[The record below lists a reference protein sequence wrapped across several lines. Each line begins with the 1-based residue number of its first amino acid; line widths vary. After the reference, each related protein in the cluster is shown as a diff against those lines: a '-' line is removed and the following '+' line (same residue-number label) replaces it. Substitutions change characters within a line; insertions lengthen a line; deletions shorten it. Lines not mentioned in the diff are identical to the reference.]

1 MQVVKRNGKREDYN
15 CKKIKK
21 AINFACEGLGVNP
34 LELEAKFDEF
44 LYDGVTTKAIQ
55 DNLILHAKNLASPLD
70 DEWLLVAGRLAT
82 MDRWGIVGCY
92 DKSFSDYFKEQRNN
106 GEWSHDNFDIYT
118 EDEIKLIGTYV
129 VKERDLQHTIASVE
143 TADSKYLAKN
153 ECIQMLFIGNAMLY
167 ASVEKTP
174 QSRLLRVKE
183 FYEELSNLDWSLAS
197 PQLMNLR
204 KGLNNASCFIL
215 SPDDDLNSIFDAVK
229 DAAQISKNG
238 GGLGWWL
245 GFIRAKG
252 SSLMGTEGGSGG
264 VLPQVKVLND
274 TLVYINQA
282 GKRKGAG
289 TVALPIWHNDIMDFF
304 DIQTEVGDPRSKSF
318 DIQPQVCFTDLFM
331 QKLEDDPNQEWI
343 TVCPYEVKEKL
354 DIILPNM
361 YNEDFVEAYAKIE
374 KAVED
379 GVLKVFTKY
388 KVIDLWRKYLQ
399 VFFEKGRP
407 YATFVCKI
415 NRDNPNKHDG
425 FIYCGNLCVAPETEI
440 LTRNGYQVISELEG
454 QEVEVWNGEEW
465 SKTTVVKT
473 SPLES
478 VVSVDTDDGA
488 TIDCTKY
495 HKWYVVKRDKSGKL
509 RGMIEKRTHELQAGD
524 ELIKSEGYDTV
535 LHGYARLDFPYESGF
550 VTGDGCERGRTD
562 NKGLELTLYKQSN
575 KFFLK
580 DVLKGYSSSTNLDG
594 NMVFRWKY
602 GTLLGKYNIP
612 DSSFV
617 LQDRLEWLAGLLD
630 ADGSALKDGESFVLN
645 TSKKDFAQKMKLF
658 LQEIGVDCTCGLY
671 SNSKTTAFSKKTS
684 NDYQEI
690 PREPLYVVRVHAKG
704 VTRLLDLGLSCKR
717 LDLVKSE
724 KSRSTSSKFVKIV
737 SVSDFGRETP
747 VFCFTEPKRHMGM
760 FNGILTGQ
768 CQESFSNTKPDVY
781 HHTCSLASLVVGRI
795 AVNELS
801 DKASSLTRLLNNG
814 MMITKAPVVESENH
828 LRDYRTIGVGIQ
840 GLADILAREW
850 KTYEDLDFI
859 TEVCERI
866 QYGCVRES
874 IQMARE
880 YSPYP
885 KFKGSRWDVGD
896 IFDEYHKNS
905 VCHDL
910 DWLELKQLCKQHGIY
925 NSQLT
930 SPAPNTSTSLFMM
943 ASAGFMPHYAEYFYE
958 DNKDGKTPVSSMYG
972 KDNPIFYANSIGYF
986 KQYEL
991 TKAVGAGQKFV
1002 DTGISA
1008 EYVLDRNIHEVT
1020 AKDVSMLVKEA
1031 WKNGNKTVYYLRTIK
1046 VGEQLVK
1053 TDELCSSCSG

>member
-1 MQVVKRNGKREDYN
+1 MKVIKRNGKAEEYN

-21 AINFACEGLGVNP
+21 AINFACDGLSVNP
-34 LELEAKFDEF
+34 LKLEAKFDESLF
-44 LYDGVTTKAIQ
+44 DGVTTKAIQ
-55 DNLILHAKNLASPLD
+55 DNLILHAKNLSTPTD
-70 DEWLLVAGRLAT
+70 DEWLLVSGRLAT

-92 DKSFSDYFKEQRNN
+92 DKPFINYFEEQRNN

-118 EDEIKLIGTYV
+118 KEEVELIGTFV

-143 TADSKYLAKN
+143 TAESKYLAKN

-174 QSRLLRVKE
+174 QARLLRVKE

-215 SPDDDLNSIFDAVK
+215 APDDDLNSIFDAFK

-238 GGLGWWL
+238 GGLGWYL

-252 SSLMGTEGGSGG
+252 SSLMGTDGGSGG

-318 DIQPQVCFTDLFM
+318 DIQPQVCFMDLFM
-331 QKLEDDPNQEWI
+331 QKLEDNPQQEWI
-343 TVCPYEVKEKL
+343 TVCPHEVKEKL
-354 DIILPNM
+354 GIVLPNM
-361 YNEDFVEAYAKIE
+361 YNEDFVEAYNEIE

-407 YATFVCKI
+407 YAGFMCKV

-425 FIYCGNLCVAPETEI
+425 FIYCLNLCV
-440 LTRNGYQVISELEG
+440 
-454 QEVEVWNGEEW
+454 
-465 SKTTVVKT
+465 
-473 SPLES
+473 
-478 VVSVDTDDGA
+478 
-488 TIDCTKY
+488 
-495 HKWYVVKRDKSGKL
+495 
-509 RGMIEKRTHELQAGD
+509 
-524 ELIKSEGYDTV
+524 
-535 LHGYARLDFPYESGF
+535 
-550 VTGDGCERGRTD
+550 
-562 NKGLELTLYKQSN
+562 
-575 KFFLK
+575 
-580 DVLKGYSSSTNLDG
+580 
-594 NMVFRWKY
+594 
-602 GTLLGKYNIP
+602 
-612 DSSFV
+612 
-617 LQDRLEWLAGLLD
+617 
-630 ADGSALKDGESFVLN
+630 
-645 TSKKDFAQKMKLF
+645 
-658 LQEIGVDCTCGLY
+658 
-671 SNSKTTAFSKKTS
+671 
-684 NDYQEI
+684 
-690 PREPLYVVRVHAKG
+690 
-704 VTRLLDLGLSCKR
+704 
-717 LDLVKSE
+717 
-724 KSRSTSSKFVKIV
+724 
-737 SVSDFGRETP
+737 
-747 VFCFTEPKRHMGM
+747 
-760 FNGILTGQ
+760 
-768 CQESFSNTKPDVY
+768 ESFSNTKPDVY

-795 AVNELS
+795 AANELS
-801 DKASSLTRLLNNG
+801 NKASSLTRLLNNG

-850 KTYEDLDFI
+850 KSYEDLDFI

-874 IQMARE
+874 IQMAKE

-905 VCHDL
+905 VCPDL
-910 DWLELKQLCKQHGIY
+910 DWLEQKQLCKQYGIY

-972 KDNPIFYANSIGYF
+972 KDNPIFYANSVGYF
-986 KQYEL
+986 KQHEL

-1031 WKNGNKTVYYLRTIK
+1031 WKNGTKAVYYLRTIK

>member
-1 MQVVKRNGKREDYN
+1 MKVIKRNGKAEEYN

-21 AINFACEGLGVNP
+21 AINFACDGLSVNP
-34 LELEAKFDEF
+34 LKLEAKFDESLF
-44 LYDGVTTKAIQ
+44 DGVTTKAIQ
-55 DNLILHAKNLASPLD
+55 DNLILHAKNLSTPVD
-70 DEWLLVAGRLAT
+70 DEWLLVSGRLAT

-92 DKSFSDYFKEQRNN
+92 DKPFINYFEEQRNN

-118 EDEIKLIGTYV
+118 KEEVELIGTFV

-143 TADSKYLAKN
+143 TAESKYLAKN

-174 QSRLLRVKE
+174 QARLLRVKE

-215 SPDDDLNSIFDAVK
+215 APDDDLNSIFDAFK

-238 GGLGWWL
+238 GGLGWYL

-252 SSLMGTEGGSGG
+252 SSLMGTDGGSGG

-318 DIQPQVCFTDLFM
+318 DIQPQVCFMDLFM
-331 QKLEDDPNQEWI
+331 QKLEDNPQQDWI
-343 TVCPYEVKEKL
+343 TVCPHEVKEKL
-354 DIILPNM
+354 GIVLPNM
-361 YNEDFVEAYAKIE
+361 YNEDFVEAYSEIE

-407 YATFVCKI
+407 YAGFMCKV

-425 FIYCGNLCVAPETEI
+425 FIYCLNLCV
-440 LTRNGYQVISELEG
+440 
-454 QEVEVWNGEEW
+454 
-465 SKTTVVKT
+465 
-473 SPLES
+473 
-478 VVSVDTDDGA
+478 
-488 TIDCTKY
+488 
-495 HKWYVVKRDKSGKL
+495 
-509 RGMIEKRTHELQAGD
+509 
-524 ELIKSEGYDTV
+524 
-535 LHGYARLDFPYESGF
+535 
-550 VTGDGCERGRTD
+550 
-562 NKGLELTLYKQSN
+562 
-575 KFFLK
+575 
-580 DVLKGYSSSTNLDG
+580 
-594 NMVFRWKY
+594 
-602 GTLLGKYNIP
+602 
-612 DSSFV
+612 
-617 LQDRLEWLAGLLD
+617 
-630 ADGSALKDGESFVLN
+630 
-645 TSKKDFAQKMKLF
+645 
-658 LQEIGVDCTCGLY
+658 
-671 SNSKTTAFSKKTS
+671 
-684 NDYQEI
+684 
-690 PREPLYVVRVHAKG
+690 
-704 VTRLLDLGLSCKR
+704 
-717 LDLVKSE
+717 
-724 KSRSTSSKFVKIV
+724 
-737 SVSDFGRETP
+737 
-747 VFCFTEPKRHMGM
+747 
-760 FNGILTGQ
+760 
-768 CQESFSNTKPDVY
+768 ESFSNTKPDVY

-801 DKASSLTRLLNNG
+801 NKASSLTRLLNNG

-850 KTYEDLDFI
+850 KSYEDLDFI

-874 IQMARE
+874 IQMAKE

-905 VCHDL
+905 VCPDL
-910 DWLELKQLCKQHGIY
+910 DWLEQKQLCKQYGIY

-986 KQYEL
+986 KQHKL

-1031 WKNGNKTVYYLRTIK
+1031 WKNSTKAVYYLRTIK

>member
-1 MQVVKRNGKREDYN
+1 MKVIKRNGKAEEYN

-21 AINFACEGLGVNP
+21 AINFACDGLSVNP
-34 LELEAKFDEF
+34 LKLEAKFDESLF
-44 LYDGVTTKAIQ
+44 DGVTTKAIQ
-55 DNLILHAKNLASPLD
+55 DNLILHAKNLSTPTD
-70 DEWLLVAGRLAT
+70 DEWLLVSGRLAT

-92 DKSFSDYFKEQRNN
+92 DKPFINYFEKQRNN

-118 EDEIKLIGTYV
+118 KEEVEFIGTFV

-143 TADSKYLAKN
+143 TAESKYLAKN

-174 QSRLLRVKE
+174 QARLLRVKE
-183 FYEELSNLDWSLAS
+183 FYEELSNLEWSLAS

-215 SPDDDLNSIFDAVK
+215 APDDDLNSIYDAFK

-238 GGLGWWL
+238 GGLGWYL

-252 SSLMGTEGGSGG
+252 SSLMGTDGGSGG

-331 QKLEDDPNQEWI
+331 QKLEDNPQQEWI
-343 TVCPYEVKEKL
+343 TVCPYEVKENL
-354 DIILPNM
+354 DIVLPNM
-361 YNEDFVEAYAKIE
+361 YNEDFVEAYGKIE

-379 GVLKVFTKY
+379 GILKVFTKY

-407 YATFVCKI
+407 YAGFICKV

-425 FIYCGNLCVAPETEI
+425 FIYCLNLCV
-440 LTRNGYQVISELEG
+440 
-454 QEVEVWNGEEW
+454 
-465 SKTTVVKT
+465 
-473 SPLES
+473 
-478 VVSVDTDDGA
+478 
-488 TIDCTKY
+488 
-495 HKWYVVKRDKSGKL
+495 
-509 RGMIEKRTHELQAGD
+509 
-524 ELIKSEGYDTV
+524 
-535 LHGYARLDFPYESGF
+535 
-550 VTGDGCERGRTD
+550 
-562 NKGLELTLYKQSN
+562 
-575 KFFLK
+575 
-580 DVLKGYSSSTNLDG
+580 
-594 NMVFRWKY
+594 
-602 GTLLGKYNIP
+602 
-612 DSSFV
+612 
-617 LQDRLEWLAGLLD
+617 
-630 ADGSALKDGESFVLN
+630 
-645 TSKKDFAQKMKLF
+645 
-658 LQEIGVDCTCGLY
+658 
-671 SNSKTTAFSKKTS
+671 
-684 NDYQEI
+684 
-690 PREPLYVVRVHAKG
+690 
-704 VTRLLDLGLSCKR
+704 
-717 LDLVKSE
+717 
-724 KSRSTSSKFVKIV
+724 
-737 SVSDFGRETP
+737 
-747 VFCFTEPKRHMGM
+747 
-760 FNGILTGQ
+760 
-768 CQESFSNTKPDVY
+768 ESFSNTKPDVY

-801 DKASSLTRLLNNG
+801 NKTSSLTRLLNNG

-850 KTYEDLDFI
+850 KSYEDLDFI

-874 IQMARE
+874 IQMAKE

-905 VCHDL
+905 VCPDL
-910 DWLELKQLCKQHGIY
+910 DWLEQKQLCKQYGIY

-972 KDNPIFYANSIGYF
+972 KDNPIFYANSVGYF
-986 KQYEL
+986 KQHEL

-1008 EYVLDRNIHEVT
+1008 EYVLDRNLHNVT
-1020 AKDVSMLVKEA
+1020 AKDVSMLVKQA
-1031 WKNGNKTVYYLRTIK
+1031 WKNGNKAVYYLRTVK
-1046 VGEQLVK
+1046 LGEQLVK
-1053 TDELCSSCSG
+1053 TDELCSSCAG

>member
-1 MQVVKRNGKREDYN
+1 MKVIKRNGKAEEYN

-21 AINFACEGLGVNP
+21 AINFACDGLSVNP
-34 LELEAKFDEF
+34 LKLEAKFDESLF
-44 LYDGVTTKAIQ
+44 DGVTTKAIQ
-55 DNLILHAKNLASPLD
+55 DNLILHAKNLSTPTD
-70 DEWLLVAGRLAT
+70 DEWLLVSGRLAT

-92 DKSFSDYFKEQRNN
+92 DKPFINYFEEQRNN

-118 EDEIKLIGTYV
+118 KEEVDLIGTFV

-143 TADSKYLAKN
+143 TAESKYLAKN

-174 QSRLLRVKE
+174 QARLLRVKE

-215 SPDDDLNSIFDAVK
+215 APDDDLNSIFDAFK

-238 GGLGWWL
+238 GGLGWYL

-252 SSLMGTEGGSGG
+252 SSLMGTDGGSGG

-318 DIQPQVCFTDLFM
+318 DIQPQVCFMDLFM
-331 QKLEDDPNQEWI
+331 QKLEDNPQQEWI
-343 TVCPYEVKEKL
+343 TVCPHEVKEKL
-354 DIILPNM
+354 GIVLPNM
-361 YNEDFVEAYAKIE
+361 YNEDFVEAYNEIE
-374 KAVED
+374 KAVEN

-407 YATFVCKI
+407 YAGFMCKV

-425 FIYCGNLCVAPETEI
+425 FIYCLNLCV
-440 LTRNGYQVISELEG
+440 
-454 QEVEVWNGEEW
+454 
-465 SKTTVVKT
+465 
-473 SPLES
+473 
-478 VVSVDTDDGA
+478 
-488 TIDCTKY
+488 
-495 HKWYVVKRDKSGKL
+495 
-509 RGMIEKRTHELQAGD
+509 
-524 ELIKSEGYDTV
+524 
-535 LHGYARLDFPYESGF
+535 
-550 VTGDGCERGRTD
+550 
-562 NKGLELTLYKQSN
+562 
-575 KFFLK
+575 
-580 DVLKGYSSSTNLDG
+580 
-594 NMVFRWKY
+594 
-602 GTLLGKYNIP
+602 
-612 DSSFV
+612 
-617 LQDRLEWLAGLLD
+617 
-630 ADGSALKDGESFVLN
+630 
-645 TSKKDFAQKMKLF
+645 
-658 LQEIGVDCTCGLY
+658 
-671 SNSKTTAFSKKTS
+671 
-684 NDYQEI
+684 
-690 PREPLYVVRVHAKG
+690 
-704 VTRLLDLGLSCKR
+704 
-717 LDLVKSE
+717 
-724 KSRSTSSKFVKIV
+724 
-737 SVSDFGRETP
+737 
-747 VFCFTEPKRHMGM
+747 
-760 FNGILTGQ
+760 
-768 CQESFSNTKPDVY
+768 ESFSNTKPDVY

-801 DKASSLTRLLNNG
+801 NKASSLTRLLNNG

-850 KTYEDLDFI
+850 KSYEDLDFI

-874 IQMARE
+874 IQMAKE

-885 KFKGSRWDVGD
+885 KFKGSRWDVGE

-905 VCHDL
+905 VCPDL
-910 DWLELKQLCKQHGIY
+910 DWLEQKQLCKQYGIY

-972 KDNPIFYANSIGYF
+972 KDNPIFYANSVGYF
-986 KQYEL
+986 KQHEL

-1031 WKNGNKTVYYLRTIK
+1031 WKNGTKAVYYLRTIK

>member
-1 MQVVKRNGKREDYN
+1 MKVIKRNGKAEEYN

-21 AINFACEGLGVNP
+21 AINFACDGLSVNP
-34 LELEAKFDEF
+34 LKLEAKFDESLF
-44 LYDGVTTKAIQ
+44 DGVTTKAIQ
-55 DNLILHAKNLASPLD
+55 DNLILHAKNLSTPTD
-70 DEWLLVAGRLAT
+70 DEWLLVSGRLAT
-82 MDRWGIVGCY
+82 MDGWGIVGCY
-92 DKSFSDYFKEQRNN
+92 DKPFINYFEEQRNN
-106 GEWSHDNFDIYT
+106 GEWSHKNFDIYT
-118 EDEIKLIGTYV
+118 KEEVELIGTFI

-143 TADSKYLAKN
+143 TAESKYLAKN

-174 QSRLLRVKE
+174 QARLLRVKE

-215 SPDDDLNSIFDAVK
+215 APDDDLNSIFDAFK

-238 GGLGWWL
+238 GGLGWYL

-252 SSLMGTEGGSGG
+252 SSLMGTDGGSGG

-318 DIQPQVCFTDLFM
+318 DIQPQICFMDLFM
-331 QKLEDDPNQEWI
+331 QKLEDNPQQEWI
-343 TVCPYEVKEKL
+343 TVCPHEVKEKL
-354 DIILPNM
+354 GIVLPNM
-361 YNEDFVEAYAKIE
+361 YNEDFVEAYGKIE

-379 GVLKVFTKY
+379 GILKVFTKY

-407 YATFVCKI
+407 YAGFMCKV

-425 FIYCGNLCVAPETEI
+425 FIYCLNLCV
-440 LTRNGYQVISELEG
+440 
-454 QEVEVWNGEEW
+454 
-465 SKTTVVKT
+465 
-473 SPLES
+473 
-478 VVSVDTDDGA
+478 
-488 TIDCTKY
+488 
-495 HKWYVVKRDKSGKL
+495 
-509 RGMIEKRTHELQAGD
+509 
-524 ELIKSEGYDTV
+524 
-535 LHGYARLDFPYESGF
+535 
-550 VTGDGCERGRTD
+550 
-562 NKGLELTLYKQSN
+562 
-575 KFFLK
+575 
-580 DVLKGYSSSTNLDG
+580 
-594 NMVFRWKY
+594 
-602 GTLLGKYNIP
+602 
-612 DSSFV
+612 
-617 LQDRLEWLAGLLD
+617 
-630 ADGSALKDGESFVLN
+630 
-645 TSKKDFAQKMKLF
+645 
-658 LQEIGVDCTCGLY
+658 
-671 SNSKTTAFSKKTS
+671 
-684 NDYQEI
+684 
-690 PREPLYVVRVHAKG
+690 
-704 VTRLLDLGLSCKR
+704 
-717 LDLVKSE
+717 
-724 KSRSTSSKFVKIV
+724 
-737 SVSDFGRETP
+737 
-747 VFCFTEPKRHMGM
+747 
-760 FNGILTGQ
+760 
-768 CQESFSNTKPDVY
+768 ESFSNTKPDVY

-801 DKASSLTRLLNNG
+801 NKASSLTRLLNNG

-850 KTYEDLDFI
+850 KSYEDLDFI

-874 IQMARE
+874 IQMAKE

-905 VCHDL
+905 VCPDL
-910 DWLELKQLCKQHGIY
+910 DWLEQKQLCKQYGIY

-972 KDNPIFYANSIGYF
+972 KDNPIFYANSVGYF
-986 KQYEL
+986 KQHEL

-1031 WKNGNKTVYYLRTIK
+1031 WKNGTKAVYYLRTIK

>member
-21 AINFACEGLGVNP
+21 AINFACEGLSVNP

-92 DKSFSDYFKEQRNN
+92 DKPFSDYFKEQRNN

-118 EDEIKLIGTYV
+118 EDEISLIGSYI

-167 ASVEKTP
+167 ASVEKTH
-174 QSRLLRVKE
+174 QDRLFRVKE

-215 SPDDDLNSIFDAVK
+215 SPDDDLDSIYDAIK
-229 DAAQISKNG
+229 DVAKISKSG
-238 GGLGWWL
+238 GGLGWYL

-318 DIQPQVCFTDLFM
+318 DIQPQVCFTDSFM
-331 QKLEDDPNQEWI
+331 QKLEDNPNQEWI

-473 SPLES
+473 GENQKLVTVVVENAFNNDILEK
-478 VVSVDTDDGA
+478 TL
-488 TIDCTKY
+488 TCTEY
-495 HKWYVVKRDKSGKL
+495 HKWYDANGVE
-509 RGMIEKRTHELQAGD
+509 IRTKEL
-524 ELIKSEGYDTV
+524 KV
-535 LHGYARLDFPYESGF
+535 
-550 VTGDGCERGRTD
+550 
-562 NKGLELTLYKQSN
+562 GLELLSWT
-575 KFFLK
+575 
-580 DVLKGYSSSTNLDG
+580 DPDG
-594 NMVFRWKY
+594 NLVTSVVKEIVDNGRY
-602 GTLLGKYNIP
+602 DDTL
-612 DSSFV
+612 
-617 LQDRLEWLAGLLD
+617 
-630 ADGSALKDGESFVLN
+630 
-645 TSKKDFAQKMKLF
+645 
-658 LQEIGVDCTCGLY
+658 
-671 SNSKTTAFSKKTS
+671 
-684 NDYQEI
+684 
-690 PREPLYVVRVHAKG
+690 
-704 VTRLLDLGLSCKR
+704 
-717 LDLVKSE
+717 
-724 KSRSTSSKFVKIV
+724 
-737 SVSDFGRETP
+737 
-747 VFCFTEPKRHMGM
+747 CFTEPKRHMGV

-801 DKASSLTRLLNNG
+801 NKASSLTRLLNNG

-874 IQMARE
+874 IQMAKE

>member
-1 MQVVKRNGKREDYN
+1 MKVIKRNGKAEEYN

-21 AINFACEGLGVNP
+21 AINFACDGLSVNP
-34 LELEAKFDEF
+34 LKLEAKFDESLF
-44 LYDGVTTKAIQ
+44 DGVTTKAIQ
-55 DNLILHAKNLASPLD
+55 DNLILHAKNLSTPMD

-92 DKSFSDYFKEQRNN
+92 DKPFINYFEEQRNN

-118 EDEIKLIGTYV
+118 KEEVELIGTFV

-143 TADSKYLAKN
+143 TAESKYLAKN
-153 ECIQMLFIGNAMLY
+153 ECIQMLFIGNAILY
-167 ASVEKTP
+167 ASVEKAP
-174 QSRLLRVKE
+174 QARLLRVKE

-215 SPDDDLNSIFDAVK
+215 APDDDLNSIFDAFK

-238 GGLGWWL
+238 GGLGWYL

-252 SSLMGTEGGSGG
+252 SSLMGTDGGSGG

-318 DIQPQVCFTDLFM
+318 DIQPQVCFMDLFM
-331 QKLEDDPNQEWI
+331 QKLEDNPQQEWI
-343 TVCPYEVKEKL
+343 TVCPHEVKEKL
-354 DIILPNM
+354 GIVLPNM
-361 YNEDFVEAYAKIE
+361 YNEDFVEAYSEIE
-374 KAVED
+374 KAVEG

-407 YATFVCKI
+407 YAGFMCKV

-425 FIYCGNLCVAPETEI
+425 FIYCLNLCV
-440 LTRNGYQVISELEG
+440 
-454 QEVEVWNGEEW
+454 
-465 SKTTVVKT
+465 
-473 SPLES
+473 
-478 VVSVDTDDGA
+478 
-488 TIDCTKY
+488 
-495 HKWYVVKRDKSGKL
+495 
-509 RGMIEKRTHELQAGD
+509 
-524 ELIKSEGYDTV
+524 
-535 LHGYARLDFPYESGF
+535 
-550 VTGDGCERGRTD
+550 
-562 NKGLELTLYKQSN
+562 
-575 KFFLK
+575 
-580 DVLKGYSSSTNLDG
+580 
-594 NMVFRWKY
+594 
-602 GTLLGKYNIP
+602 
-612 DSSFV
+612 
-617 LQDRLEWLAGLLD
+617 
-630 ADGSALKDGESFVLN
+630 
-645 TSKKDFAQKMKLF
+645 
-658 LQEIGVDCTCGLY
+658 
-671 SNSKTTAFSKKTS
+671 
-684 NDYQEI
+684 
-690 PREPLYVVRVHAKG
+690 
-704 VTRLLDLGLSCKR
+704 
-717 LDLVKSE
+717 
-724 KSRSTSSKFVKIV
+724 
-737 SVSDFGRETP
+737 
-747 VFCFTEPKRHMGM
+747 
-760 FNGILTGQ
+760 
-768 CQESFSNTKPDVY
+768 ESFSNTKPDVY

-801 DKASSLTRLLNNG
+801 NKASSLTRLLNNG

-850 KTYEDLDFI
+850 KSYEDLDFI

-874 IQMARE
+874 IQMAKE

-905 VCHDL
+905 VCPDL
-910 DWLELKQLCKQHGIY
+910 DWLEQKQLCKQYGIY

-972 KDNPIFYANSIGYF
+972 KDNPIFYANSVGYF
-986 KQYEL
+986 KQHEL

-1031 WKNGNKTVYYLRTIK
+1031 WKNGTKAVYYLRTIK

-1053 TDELCSSCSG
+1053 TDELCSSCSR

>member
-1 MQVVKRNGKREDYN
+1 MKVIKRNGKAEEYN

-21 AINFACEGLGVNP
+21 AINFACDGLSVNP
-34 LELEAKFDEF
+34 LKLEAKFDESLF
-44 LYDGVTTKAIQ
+44 DGVTTKAIQ
-55 DNLILHAKNLASPLD
+55 DNLILHAKNLSTPTD
-70 DEWLLVAGRLAT
+70 DEWLLVSGRLAT

-92 DKSFSDYFKEQRNN
+92 DKPFINYFEEQRNN

-118 EDEIKLIGTYV
+118 KEEVELIGTFV

-143 TADSKYLAKN
+143 TAESKYLAKN

-174 QSRLLRVKE
+174 QARLLRVKE

-215 SPDDDLNSIFDAVK
+215 APDDDLNSIFDAFK

-238 GGLGWWL
+238 GGLGWYL

-252 SSLMGTEGGSGG
+252 SSLMGTDGGSGG

-318 DIQPQVCFTDLFM
+318 DIQPQVCFMDLFM
-331 QKLEDDPNQEWI
+331 QKLEDNPQQEWI
-343 TVCPYEVKEKL
+343 TVCPHEVKEKL
-354 DIILPNM
+354 GIVLPNM
-361 YNEDFVEAYAKIE
+361 YNEDFVEAYSEIE
-374 KAVED
+374 KAVEA

-407 YATFVCKI
+407 YAGFMCKV

-425 FIYCGNLCVAPETEI
+425 FIYCLNLCV
-440 LTRNGYQVISELEG
+440 
-454 QEVEVWNGEEW
+454 
-465 SKTTVVKT
+465 
-473 SPLES
+473 
-478 VVSVDTDDGA
+478 
-488 TIDCTKY
+488 
-495 HKWYVVKRDKSGKL
+495 
-509 RGMIEKRTHELQAGD
+509 
-524 ELIKSEGYDTV
+524 
-535 LHGYARLDFPYESGF
+535 
-550 VTGDGCERGRTD
+550 
-562 NKGLELTLYKQSN
+562 
-575 KFFLK
+575 
-580 DVLKGYSSSTNLDG
+580 
-594 NMVFRWKY
+594 
-602 GTLLGKYNIP
+602 
-612 DSSFV
+612 
-617 LQDRLEWLAGLLD
+617 
-630 ADGSALKDGESFVLN
+630 
-645 TSKKDFAQKMKLF
+645 
-658 LQEIGVDCTCGLY
+658 
-671 SNSKTTAFSKKTS
+671 
-684 NDYQEI
+684 
-690 PREPLYVVRVHAKG
+690 
-704 VTRLLDLGLSCKR
+704 
-717 LDLVKSE
+717 
-724 KSRSTSSKFVKIV
+724 
-737 SVSDFGRETP
+737 
-747 VFCFTEPKRHMGM
+747 
-760 FNGILTGQ
+760 
-768 CQESFSNTKPDVY
+768 ESFSNTKPDVY

-801 DKASSLTRLLNNG
+801 NKASSLTRLLNNG

-850 KTYEDLDFI
+850 KSYEDLDFI

-874 IQMARE
+874 IQMAKE

-905 VCHDL
+905 VCPDL
-910 DWLELKQLCKQHGIY
+910 DWLEQKQLCKQYGIY

-972 KDNPIFYANSIGYF
+972 KDNPIFYANSVGYF
-986 KQYEL
+986 KQHEL

-1031 WKNGNKTVYYLRTIK
+1031 WKNGTKAVYYLRTIK

>member
-1 MQVVKRNGKREDYN
+1 MIKVVKRNGKTEEYN

-21 AINFACEGLGVNP
+21 AINFACEGLSVNP
-34 LELEAKFDEF
+34 LTLEAKFDESLF
-44 LYDGVTTKAIQ
+44 DGVTTKAIQ
-55 DNLILHAKNLASPLD
+55 DNLILHAKNLSTPLD
-70 DEWLLVAGRLAT
+70 DEWLLVSGRLAT

-92 DKSFSDYFKEQRNN
+92 DKPFINYFKEQRSN
-106 GEWSHDNFDIYT
+106 GEWSHENFDIYT
-118 EDEIKLIGTYV
+118 EDEIKLIGTYII
-129 VKERDLQHTIASVE
+129 KERDLQHTIASVE
-143 TADSKYLAKN
+143 TAESKYLAKN

-174 QSRLLRVKE
+174 QARLLRVKE
-183 FYEELSNLDWSLAS
+183 FYEELSLLDWSLAS

-204 KGLNNASCFIL
+204 RGLNNASCFIL
-215 SPDDDLNSIFDAVK
+215 APEDDLNSIFNAFK

-238 GGLGWWL
+238 GGLGWYL

-331 QKLEDDPNQEWI
+331 QKLEDNPQQEWI
-343 TVCPYEVKEKL
+343 TVCPHEVKEKL
-354 DIILPNM
+354 NIVLPDM
-361 YNEDFVEAYAKIE
+361 YNEYFVEAYSKIE
-374 KAVED
+374 KAVEE

-407 YATFVCKI
+407 YAAFMCKV

-425 FIYCGNLCVAPETEI
+425 FIYCLNLCV
-440 LTRNGYQVISELEG
+440 
-454 QEVEVWNGEEW
+454 
-465 SKTTVVKT
+465 
-473 SPLES
+473 
-478 VVSVDTDDGA
+478 
-488 TIDCTKY
+488 
-495 HKWYVVKRDKSGKL
+495 
-509 RGMIEKRTHELQAGD
+509 
-524 ELIKSEGYDTV
+524 
-535 LHGYARLDFPYESGF
+535 
-550 VTGDGCERGRTD
+550 
-562 NKGLELTLYKQSN
+562 
-575 KFFLK
+575 
-580 DVLKGYSSSTNLDG
+580 
-594 NMVFRWKY
+594 
-602 GTLLGKYNIP
+602 
-612 DSSFV
+612 
-617 LQDRLEWLAGLLD
+617 
-630 ADGSALKDGESFVLN
+630 
-645 TSKKDFAQKMKLF
+645 
-658 LQEIGVDCTCGLY
+658 
-671 SNSKTTAFSKKTS
+671 
-684 NDYQEI
+684 
-690 PREPLYVVRVHAKG
+690 
-704 VTRLLDLGLSCKR
+704 
-717 LDLVKSE
+717 
-724 KSRSTSSKFVKIV
+724 
-737 SVSDFGRETP
+737 
-747 VFCFTEPKRHMGM
+747 
-760 FNGILTGQ
+760 
-768 CQESFSNTKPDVY
+768 ESFSNTKPDVY

-801 DKASSLTRLLNNG
+801 NKASSLTRLLNNG

-850 KTYEDLDFI
+850 KAYEDLDFI

-874 IQMARE
+874 IQMAKE

-905 VCHDL
+905 VCPDL
-910 DWLELKQLCKQHGIY
+910 DWLEQKQLCKQYGIY

-930 SPAPNTSTSLFMM
+930 SPAPNTSTSIFMM
-943 ASAGFMPHYAEYFYE
+943 ASAGFMPHYAEYYYE

-986 KQYEL
+986 KQHAL
-991 TKAVGAGQKFV
+991 TKSVGAGQKFV

-1008 EYVLDRNIHEVT
+1008 EYVLDRNLHEVT

-1031 WKNGNKTVYYLRTIK
+1031 WKNGNKAVYYLRTIK

-1053 TDELCSSCSG
+1053 TDELCASCSG

>member
-92 DKSFSDYFKEQRNN
+92 DKPFSDYFKEQRSN

-118 EDEIKLIGTYV
+118 EDEISLIGSYI

-167 ASVEKTP
+167 ASVEKTS
-174 QSRLLRVKE
+174 QARLLRVKE
-183 FYEELSNLDWSLAS
+183 FYEELSTLGWSLAS

-238 GGLGWWL
+238 GGLGWYL

-252 SSLMGTEGGSGG
+252 SSLMGTDGGSGG

-331 QKLEDDPNQEWI
+331 QKLEDNPNQEWI

-361 YNEDFVEAYAKIE
+361 YNEDFVEAYGKIE

-379 GVLKVFTKY
+379 DVLKVFTKY

-425 FIYCGNLCVAPETEI
+425 FISCGNLC
-440 LTRNGYQVISELEG
+440 
-454 QEVEVWNGEEW
+454 
-465 SKTTVVKT
+465 
-473 SPLES
+473 
-478 VVSVDTDDGA
+478 
-488 TIDCTKY
+488 
-495 HKWYVVKRDKSGKL
+495 
-509 RGMIEKRTHELQAGD
+509 
-524 ELIKSEGYDTV
+524 
-535 LHGYARLDFPYESGF
+535 
-550 VTGDGCERGRTD
+550 
-562 NKGLELTLYKQSN
+562 
-575 KFFLK
+575 
-580 DVLKGYSSSTNLDG
+580 
-594 NMVFRWKY
+594 
-602 GTLLGKYNIP
+602 
-612 DSSFV
+612 
-617 LQDRLEWLAGLLD
+617 
-630 ADGSALKDGESFVLN
+630 
-645 TSKKDFAQKMKLF
+645 
-658 LQEIGVDCTCGLY
+658 
-671 SNSKTTAFSKKTS
+671 
-684 NDYQEI
+684 
-690 PREPLYVVRVHAKG
+690 
-704 VTRLLDLGLSCKR
+704 
-717 LDLVKSE
+717 
-724 KSRSTSSKFVKIV
+724 
-737 SVSDFGRETP
+737 
-747 VFCFTEPKRHMGM
+747 
-760 FNGILTGQ
+760 
-768 CQESFSNTKPDVY
+768 
-781 HHTCSLASLVVGRI
+781 
-795 AVNELS
+795 
-801 DKASSLTRLLNNG
+801 
-814 MMITKAPVVESENH
+814 
-828 LRDYRTIGVGIQ
+828 
-840 GLADILAREW
+840 
-850 KTYEDLDFI
+850 
-859 TEVCERI
+859 
-866 QYGCVRES
+866 
-874 IQMARE
+874 
-880 YSPYP
+880 
-885 KFKGSRWDVGD
+885 
-896 IFDEYHKNS
+896 
-905 VCHDL
+905 
-910 DWLELKQLCKQHGIY
+910 
-925 NSQLT
+925 
-930 SPAPNTSTSLFMM
+930 
-943 ASAGFMPHYAEYFYE
+943 
-958 DNKDGKTPVSSMYG
+958 
-972 KDNPIFYANSIGYF
+972 
-986 KQYEL
+986 
-991 TKAVGAGQKFV
+991 
-1002 DTGISA
+1002 
-1008 EYVLDRNIHEVT
+1008 
-1020 AKDVSMLVKEA
+1020 
-1031 WKNGNKTVYYLRTIK
+1031 
-1046 VGEQLVK
+1046 
-1053 TDELCSSCSG
+1053 

>member
-1 MQVVKRNGKREDYN
+1 MKVIKRNGKAEEYN

-21 AINFACEGLGVNP
+21 AINFACDGLSVNP
-34 LELEAKFDEF
+34 LKLEAKFDESLF
-44 LYDGVTTKAIQ
+44 DGVTTKAIQ
-55 DNLILHAKNLASPLD
+55 DNLILHAKNLSTPTD
-70 DEWLLVAGRLAT
+70 DEWLLVSGRLAT

-92 DKSFSDYFKEQRNN
+92 DKPFINYFEEQRNN

-118 EDEIKLIGTYV
+118 KEEVELIGTFV

-143 TADSKYLAKN
+143 TAESKYLAKN

-167 ASVEKTP
+167 ASVEKTS
-174 QSRLLRVKE
+174 QARLLRVKE

-215 SPDDDLNSIFDAVK
+215 APNDDLNSIFDAFK

-238 GGLGWWL
+238 GGLGWYL

-252 SSLMGTEGGSGG
+252 SSLMGTDGGSGG

-318 DIQPQVCFTDLFM
+318 DIQPQICFMDLFM
-331 QKLEDDPNQEWI
+331 QKLEDNPQQDWI
-343 TVCPYEVKEKL
+343 TVCPHEVKEKL
-354 DIILPNM
+354 GIVLPDM
-361 YNEDFVEAYAKIE
+361 YNEDFVEAYSEIE
-374 KAVED
+374 KAVEG

-407 YATFVCKI
+407 YAGFMCKV

-425 FIYCGNLCVAPETEI
+425 FIYCLNLCV
-440 LTRNGYQVISELEG
+440 
-454 QEVEVWNGEEW
+454 
-465 SKTTVVKT
+465 
-473 SPLES
+473 
-478 VVSVDTDDGA
+478 
-488 TIDCTKY
+488 
-495 HKWYVVKRDKSGKL
+495 
-509 RGMIEKRTHELQAGD
+509 
-524 ELIKSEGYDTV
+524 
-535 LHGYARLDFPYESGF
+535 
-550 VTGDGCERGRTD
+550 
-562 NKGLELTLYKQSN
+562 
-575 KFFLK
+575 
-580 DVLKGYSSSTNLDG
+580 
-594 NMVFRWKY
+594 
-602 GTLLGKYNIP
+602 
-612 DSSFV
+612 
-617 LQDRLEWLAGLLD
+617 
-630 ADGSALKDGESFVLN
+630 
-645 TSKKDFAQKMKLF
+645 
-658 LQEIGVDCTCGLY
+658 
-671 SNSKTTAFSKKTS
+671 
-684 NDYQEI
+684 
-690 PREPLYVVRVHAKG
+690 
-704 VTRLLDLGLSCKR
+704 
-717 LDLVKSE
+717 
-724 KSRSTSSKFVKIV
+724 
-737 SVSDFGRETP
+737 
-747 VFCFTEPKRHMGM
+747 
-760 FNGILTGQ
+760 
-768 CQESFSNTKPDVY
+768 ESFSNTKPDVY

-801 DKASSLTRLLNNG
+801 NKASSLTRLLNNG

-850 KTYEDLDFI
+850 KSYEDLDFI

-874 IQMARE
+874 IQMAKE

-905 VCHDL
+905 VCPDL
-910 DWLELKQLCKQHGIY
+910 DWLEQKQLCKQYGIY

-972 KDNPIFYANSIGYF
+972 KDNPIFYANSVGYF
-986 KQYEL
+986 KQHEL
-991 TKAVGAGQKFV
+991 TRAVGAGQKFV

-1031 WKNGNKTVYYLRTIK
+1031 WKNDTKAVYYLRTIK

>member
-1 MQVVKRNGKREDYN
+1 MKVIKRNGKAEEYN

-21 AINFACEGLGVNP
+21 AINFACDGLSVNP
-34 LELEAKFDEF
+34 LKLEAKFDESLF
-44 LYDGVTTKAIQ
+44 DGVTTKAIQ
-55 DNLILHAKNLASPLD
+55 DNLILHAKNLSTPTD
-70 DEWLLVAGRLAT
+70 DEWLLVSGRLAT

-92 DKSFSDYFKEQRNN
+92 DKPFINYFEEQRNN
-106 GEWSHDNFDIYT
+106 GEWSHDDFDIYT
-118 EDEIKLIGTYV
+118 KEEVELIGTFV

-143 TADSKYLAKN
+143 TAESKYLAKN

-174 QSRLLRVKE
+174 QARLLRVKE

-215 SPDDDLNSIFDAVK
+215 APDDDLNSIFDAFK

-238 GGLGWWL
+238 GGLGWYL

-252 SSLMGTEGGSGG
+252 SSLMGTDGGSGG

-318 DIQPQVCFTDLFM
+318 DIQPQVCFMDLFM
-331 QKLEDDPNQEWI
+331 QKLEDNPQQEWI
-343 TVCPYEVKEKL
+343 TVCPHEVKEKL
-354 DIILPNM
+354 GIVLPNM
-361 YNEDFVEAYAKIE
+361 YNEDFVEAYSEIE
-374 KAVED
+374 KAVEN

-407 YATFVCKI
+407 YAGFMCKV

-425 FIYCGNLCVAPETEI
+425 FIYCLNLCV
-440 LTRNGYQVISELEG
+440 
-454 QEVEVWNGEEW
+454 
-465 SKTTVVKT
+465 
-473 SPLES
+473 
-478 VVSVDTDDGA
+478 
-488 TIDCTKY
+488 
-495 HKWYVVKRDKSGKL
+495 
-509 RGMIEKRTHELQAGD
+509 
-524 ELIKSEGYDTV
+524 
-535 LHGYARLDFPYESGF
+535 
-550 VTGDGCERGRTD
+550 
-562 NKGLELTLYKQSN
+562 
-575 KFFLK
+575 
-580 DVLKGYSSSTNLDG
+580 
-594 NMVFRWKY
+594 
-602 GTLLGKYNIP
+602 
-612 DSSFV
+612 
-617 LQDRLEWLAGLLD
+617 
-630 ADGSALKDGESFVLN
+630 
-645 TSKKDFAQKMKLF
+645 
-658 LQEIGVDCTCGLY
+658 
-671 SNSKTTAFSKKTS
+671 
-684 NDYQEI
+684 
-690 PREPLYVVRVHAKG
+690 
-704 VTRLLDLGLSCKR
+704 
-717 LDLVKSE
+717 
-724 KSRSTSSKFVKIV
+724 
-737 SVSDFGRETP
+737 
-747 VFCFTEPKRHMGM
+747 
-760 FNGILTGQ
+760 
-768 CQESFSNTKPDVY
+768 ESFSNTKPDVY

-801 DKASSLTRLLNNG
+801 NKASSLTRLLNNG

-850 KTYEDLDFI
+850 KSYEDLDFI

-874 IQMARE
+874 IQMAKE

-905 VCHDL
+905 VCPDL
-910 DWLELKQLCKQHGIY
+910 DWLEQKQLCKQYGIY

-972 KDNPIFYANSIGYF
+972 KDNPIFYANSVGYF
-986 KQYEL
+986 KQHEL

-1031 WKNGNKTVYYLRTIK
+1031 WKNGTKAVYYLRTIK

>member
-1 MQVVKRNGKREDYN
+1 MKVIKRNGKAEEYN

-21 AINFACEGLGVNP
+21 AINFACDGLSVNP
-34 LELEAKFDEF
+34 LKLEAKFDESLF
-44 LYDGVTTKAIQ
+44 DGVTTKAIQ
-55 DNLILHAKNLASPLD
+55 DNLILHAKNLSTPMD
-70 DEWLLVAGRLAT
+70 DEWLLVSGRLAT

-92 DKSFSDYFKEQRNN
+92 DKPFINYFEEQRNN

-118 EDEIKLIGTYV
+118 KEEVELIGTFV

-143 TADSKYLAKN
+143 TAESKYLAKN

-167 ASVEKTP
+167 ASVEKTS
-174 QSRLLRVKE
+174 QARLLRVKE

-215 SPDDDLNSIFDAVK
+215 APDDDLNSIFDAFK

-238 GGLGWWL
+238 GGLGWYL

-252 SSLMGTEGGSGG
+252 SSLMGTDGGSGG

-318 DIQPQVCFTDLFM
+318 DIQPQVCFMDLFM
-331 QKLEDDPNQEWI
+331 QKLEDDPQQEWI
-343 TVCPYEVKEKL
+343 TVCPHEVKEKL
-354 DIILPNM
+354 SIVLPNM
-361 YNEDFVEAYAKIE
+361 YNEDFVEAYSEIE
-374 KAVED
+374 KAVEG

-407 YATFVCKI
+407 YAGFMCKV

-425 FIYCGNLCVAPETEI
+425 FIYCLNLCV
-440 LTRNGYQVISELEG
+440 
-454 QEVEVWNGEEW
+454 
-465 SKTTVVKT
+465 
-473 SPLES
+473 
-478 VVSVDTDDGA
+478 
-488 TIDCTKY
+488 
-495 HKWYVVKRDKSGKL
+495 
-509 RGMIEKRTHELQAGD
+509 
-524 ELIKSEGYDTV
+524 
-535 LHGYARLDFPYESGF
+535 
-550 VTGDGCERGRTD
+550 
-562 NKGLELTLYKQSN
+562 
-575 KFFLK
+575 
-580 DVLKGYSSSTNLDG
+580 
-594 NMVFRWKY
+594 
-602 GTLLGKYNIP
+602 
-612 DSSFV
+612 
-617 LQDRLEWLAGLLD
+617 
-630 ADGSALKDGESFVLN
+630 
-645 TSKKDFAQKMKLF
+645 
-658 LQEIGVDCTCGLY
+658 
-671 SNSKTTAFSKKTS
+671 
-684 NDYQEI
+684 
-690 PREPLYVVRVHAKG
+690 
-704 VTRLLDLGLSCKR
+704 
-717 LDLVKSE
+717 
-724 KSRSTSSKFVKIV
+724 
-737 SVSDFGRETP
+737 
-747 VFCFTEPKRHMGM
+747 
-760 FNGILTGQ
+760 
-768 CQESFSNTKPDVY
+768 ESFSNTKPDVY

-801 DKASSLTRLLNNG
+801 NKASSLTRLLNNG

-850 KTYEDLDFI
+850 KSYEDLDFI

-874 IQMARE
+874 IQMAKE

-905 VCHDL
+905 VCPDL
-910 DWLELKQLCKQHGIY
+910 DWLEQKQLCKQYGIY

-972 KDNPIFYANSIGYF
+972 KDNPIFYANSVGYF
-986 KQYEL
+986 KQHEL

-1008 EYVLDRNIHEVT
+1008 EYVLDRNLHEVT

-1031 WKNGNKTVYYLRTIK
+1031 WKNGTKAVYYLRTIK

>member
-1 MQVVKRNGKREDYN
+1 MKVIKRNGKAEEYN

-21 AINFACEGLGVNP
+21 AINFACEGLSVNP
-34 LELEAKFDEF
+34 LKLEAKFDESLF
-44 LYDGVTTKAIQ
+44 DGVTTKAIQ
-55 DNLILHAKNLASPLD
+55 DNLILHAKNLSTPTD
-70 DEWLLVAGRLAT
+70 DEWLLVSGRLAT
-82 MDRWGIVGCY
+82 MDGWGIVGCY
-92 DKSFSDYFKEQRNN
+92 DKPFINYFEEQRNN
-106 GEWSHDNFDIYT
+106 GEWSPETFEIYT
-118 EDEIKLIGTYV
+118 KEEVELIGTFV

-143 TADSKYLAKN
+143 TAESKYLAKN

-174 QSRLLRVKE
+174 QARLLRVKE
-183 FYEELSNLDWSLAS
+183 FYEELSNLEWSLAS

-215 SPDDDLNSIFDAVK
+215 APDDDLNSIFDAFK

-238 GGLGWWL
+238 GGLGWYL

-252 SSLMGTEGGSGG
+252 SSLMGTDGGSGG

-318 DIQPQVCFTDLFM
+318 DIQPQVCFMDLFM
-331 QKLEDDPNQEWI
+331 QKLEDNPQQEWI
-343 TVCPYEVKEKL
+343 TVCPYEVKENL
-354 DIILPNM
+354 GIVLPNM
-361 YNEDFVEAYAKIE
+361 YNEDFVEAYSEIE

-407 YATFVCKI
+407 YAGFMCKV

-425 FIYCGNLCVAPETEI
+425 FIYCLNLCV
-440 LTRNGYQVISELEG
+440 
-454 QEVEVWNGEEW
+454 
-465 SKTTVVKT
+465 
-473 SPLES
+473 
-478 VVSVDTDDGA
+478 
-488 TIDCTKY
+488 
-495 HKWYVVKRDKSGKL
+495 
-509 RGMIEKRTHELQAGD
+509 
-524 ELIKSEGYDTV
+524 
-535 LHGYARLDFPYESGF
+535 
-550 VTGDGCERGRTD
+550 
-562 NKGLELTLYKQSN
+562 
-575 KFFLK
+575 
-580 DVLKGYSSSTNLDG
+580 
-594 NMVFRWKY
+594 
-602 GTLLGKYNIP
+602 
-612 DSSFV
+612 
-617 LQDRLEWLAGLLD
+617 
-630 ADGSALKDGESFVLN
+630 
-645 TSKKDFAQKMKLF
+645 
-658 LQEIGVDCTCGLY
+658 
-671 SNSKTTAFSKKTS
+671 
-684 NDYQEI
+684 
-690 PREPLYVVRVHAKG
+690 
-704 VTRLLDLGLSCKR
+704 
-717 LDLVKSE
+717 
-724 KSRSTSSKFVKIV
+724 
-737 SVSDFGRETP
+737 
-747 VFCFTEPKRHMGM
+747 
-760 FNGILTGQ
+760 
-768 CQESFSNTKPDVY
+768 ESFSNTKPDVY

-801 DKASSLTRLLNNG
+801 NKASSLTRLLNNG

-850 KTYEDLDFI
+850 KSYEDLDFI

-874 IQMARE
+874 IQMAKE

-905 VCHDL
+905 VCPDL
-910 DWLELKQLCKQHGIY
+910 DWLEQKQLCKQYGIY

-972 KDNPIFYANSIGYF
+972 KGNPIFYANSVGYF
-986 KQYEL
+986 KQHEL

-1031 WKNGNKTVYYLRTIK
+1031 WKNGTKAVYYLRTIK

-1053 TDELCSSCSG
+1053 TDEICSSCSG

>member
-1 MQVVKRNGKREDYN
+1 MKVIKRNGKTEEYN

-21 AINFACEGLGVNP
+21 AINFACDGLSVNP
-34 LELEAKFDEF
+34 LKLEAKFDESLF
-44 LYDGVTTKAIQ
+44 DGVTTKAIQ
-55 DNLILHAKNLASPLD
+55 DNLILHAKNLSTPTD
-70 DEWLLVAGRLAT
+70 DEWLLVSGRLAT

-92 DKSFSDYFKEQRNN
+92 DKPFINYFEEQRNN

-118 EDEIKLIGTYV
+118 KEEVELIGTFV

-143 TADSKYLAKN
+143 TAESKYLAKN

-174 QSRLLRVKE
+174 QARLLRVKE

-215 SPDDDLNSIFDAVK
+215 APDDDLNSIFDAFK

-238 GGLGWWL
+238 GGLGWYL

-252 SSLMGTEGGSGG
+252 SSLMGTDGGSGG

-318 DIQPQVCFTDLFM
+318 DIQPQVCFIDLFM
-331 QKLEDDPNQEWI
+331 QKLEDNPQQEWI

-354 DIILPNM
+354 GIVLPNM
-361 YNEDFVEAYAKIE
+361 YNEDFVEAYSEIE
-374 KAVED
+374 KSVES

-407 YATFVCKI
+407 YAGFMCKV

-425 FIYCGNLCVAPETEI
+425 FIYCLNLCV
-440 LTRNGYQVISELEG
+440 
-454 QEVEVWNGEEW
+454 
-465 SKTTVVKT
+465 
-473 SPLES
+473 
-478 VVSVDTDDGA
+478 
-488 TIDCTKY
+488 
-495 HKWYVVKRDKSGKL
+495 
-509 RGMIEKRTHELQAGD
+509 
-524 ELIKSEGYDTV
+524 
-535 LHGYARLDFPYESGF
+535 
-550 VTGDGCERGRTD
+550 
-562 NKGLELTLYKQSN
+562 
-575 KFFLK
+575 
-580 DVLKGYSSSTNLDG
+580 
-594 NMVFRWKY
+594 
-602 GTLLGKYNIP
+602 
-612 DSSFV
+612 
-617 LQDRLEWLAGLLD
+617 
-630 ADGSALKDGESFVLN
+630 
-645 TSKKDFAQKMKLF
+645 
-658 LQEIGVDCTCGLY
+658 
-671 SNSKTTAFSKKTS
+671 
-684 NDYQEI
+684 
-690 PREPLYVVRVHAKG
+690 
-704 VTRLLDLGLSCKR
+704 
-717 LDLVKSE
+717 
-724 KSRSTSSKFVKIV
+724 
-737 SVSDFGRETP
+737 
-747 VFCFTEPKRHMGM
+747 
-760 FNGILTGQ
+760 
-768 CQESFSNTKPDVY
+768 ESFSNTKPDVY

-801 DKASSLTRLLNNG
+801 NKASSLTRLLNNG

-850 KTYEDLDFI
+850 KSYEDLDFI

-874 IQMARE
+874 IQMAKE

-896 IFDEYHKNS
+896 IFDEYHRNS
-905 VCHDL
+905 VCPDL
-910 DWLELKQLCKQHGIY
+910 DWLEQKQLCKQYGIY

-972 KDNPIFYANSIGYF
+972 KDNPIFYANSVGYF
-986 KQYEL
+986 KQHEL

-1031 WKNGNKTVYYLRTIK
+1031 WKNGTKAVYYLRTIK

>member
-1 MQVVKRNGKREDYN
+1 MKVIKRNGKAEEYN

-21 AINFACEGLGVNP
+21 AINFACDGLSVNP
-34 LELEAKFDEF
+34 LKLEAKFDESLF
-44 LYDGVTTKAIQ
+44 DGVTTKAIQ
-55 DNLILHAKNLASPLD
+55 DNLILHAKNLSTPTD
-70 DEWLLVAGRLAT
+70 DEWLLVSGRLAT

-92 DKSFSDYFKEQRNN
+92 DKPFINYFEEQRNN

-118 EDEIKLIGTYV
+118 KEEVELIGTFV

-143 TADSKYLAKN
+143 TAESKYLAKN

-167 ASVEKTP
+167 ASVEKTS
-174 QSRLLRVKE
+174 QARLVRVKE

-215 SPDDDLNSIFDAVK
+215 APDDDLNSIYDAFK

-238 GGLGWWL
+238 GGLGWYL

-252 SSLMGTEGGSGG
+252 SSLMGTDGGSGG

-318 DIQPQVCFTDLFM
+318 DIQPQVCFMDLFM
-331 QKLEDDPNQEWI
+331 QKLEDNPQQEWI
-343 TVCPYEVKEKL
+343 TVCPHEVKEKL
-354 DIILPNM
+354 GIVLPNM
-361 YNEDFVEAYAKIE
+361 YNEDFVEAYSEIE

-407 YATFVCKI
+407 YAGFMCKV

-425 FIYCGNLCVAPETEI
+425 FIYCLNLCV
-440 LTRNGYQVISELEG
+440 
-454 QEVEVWNGEEW
+454 
-465 SKTTVVKT
+465 
-473 SPLES
+473 
-478 VVSVDTDDGA
+478 
-488 TIDCTKY
+488 
-495 HKWYVVKRDKSGKL
+495 
-509 RGMIEKRTHELQAGD
+509 
-524 ELIKSEGYDTV
+524 
-535 LHGYARLDFPYESGF
+535 
-550 VTGDGCERGRTD
+550 
-562 NKGLELTLYKQSN
+562 
-575 KFFLK
+575 
-580 DVLKGYSSSTNLDG
+580 
-594 NMVFRWKY
+594 
-602 GTLLGKYNIP
+602 
-612 DSSFV
+612 
-617 LQDRLEWLAGLLD
+617 
-630 ADGSALKDGESFVLN
+630 
-645 TSKKDFAQKMKLF
+645 
-658 LQEIGVDCTCGLY
+658 
-671 SNSKTTAFSKKTS
+671 
-684 NDYQEI
+684 
-690 PREPLYVVRVHAKG
+690 
-704 VTRLLDLGLSCKR
+704 
-717 LDLVKSE
+717 
-724 KSRSTSSKFVKIV
+724 
-737 SVSDFGRETP
+737 
-747 VFCFTEPKRHMGM
+747 
-760 FNGILTGQ
+760 
-768 CQESFSNTKPDVY
+768 ESFSNTKPDVY

-795 AVNELS
+795 AVNDLS
-801 DKASSLTRLLNNG
+801 NKASSLTRLLNNG

-850 KTYEDLDFI
+850 KSYEDLDFI

-874 IQMARE
+874 IQMAKE

-905 VCHDL
+905 VCPDL
-910 DWLELKQLCKQHGIY
+910 DWLEQKQLCKQYGIY

-972 KDNPIFYANSIGYF
+972 KDNPIFYANSVGYF
-986 KQYEL
+986 KQHEL

-1031 WKNGNKTVYYLRTIK
+1031 WKNGTKAVYYLRTIK

>member
-1 MQVVKRNGKREDYN
+1 MQVVKRNGKCEDYN

-118 EDEIKLIGTYV
+118 EDEISLIGTYI
-129 VKERDLQHTIASVE
+129 VKGRDLQHTIASVE

-174 QSRLLRVKE
+174 QDRLLRVKE

-204 KGLNNASCFIL
+204 KGLNNASCFIIA
-215 SPDDDLNSIFDAVK
+215 PDDDLNSIFDAVK

-238 GGLGWWL
+238 GGLGWSL

-252 SSLMGTEGGSGG
+252 SSLMGTEGVSGG

-473 SPLES
+473 GENQKLVT
-478 VVSVDTDDGA
+478 VVVENVINNALFEKTL
-488 TIDCTKY
+488 TCTEY
-495 HKWYVVKRDKSGKL
+495 HKWYDVNGAE
-509 RGMIEKRTHELQAGD
+509 IRTKEL
-524 ELIKSEGYDTV
+524 KV
-535 LHGYARLDFPYESGF
+535 
-550 VTGDGCERGRTD
+550 
-562 NKGLELTLYKQSN
+562 GLELLSWTDPEGNLVSSVVKEIVDNGRYDDTL
-575 KFFLK
+575 
-580 DVLKGYSSSTNLDG
+580 
-594 NMVFRWKY
+594 
-602 GTLLGKYNIP
+602 
-612 DSSFV
+612 
-617 LQDRLEWLAGLLD
+617 
-630 ADGSALKDGESFVLN
+630 
-645 TSKKDFAQKMKLF
+645 
-658 LQEIGVDCTCGLY
+658 C
-671 SNSKTTAFSKKTS
+671 FS
-684 NDYQEI
+684 
-690 PREPLYVVRVHAKG
+690 
-704 VTRLLDLGLSCKR
+704 
-717 LDLVKSE
+717 
-724 KSRSTSSKFVKIV
+724 
-737 SVSDFGRETP
+737 
-747 VFCFTEPKRHMGM
+747 EPKRHMGV

-801 DKASSLTRLLNNG
+801 NKASSLTRLLNNG